1 MRAIPTDRR
10 RSSKH
15 AKSEF
20 EKHSLECPPA
30 SEHNSLMSK
39 SKAAATPDPE
49 HNQDPASLTRR
60 PLTDPTSLL
69 RYRDGL
75 YAVDLL
81 SCAVTEFD
89 FFTWLADNP
98 SDFDAICTHFG
109 FAPRPADVLMTLL
122 LSNQYL
128 RRDAVGE
135 FRLSRLGRE
144 HLDSRSP
151 WSLVPYYASL
161 KDRPVAQDFA
171 KVLKTGKPANWSGH
185 DNADADWHGAME
197 NEEFANAFTAA
208 MNCRGLFLG
217 KALADTLTED
227 LSKRSRVLD
236 IGGGSGI
243 YACSLVK
250 NHPHLLATVLEQAP
264 VDAIARNTV
273 ESYQLSDQIG
283 IHSGNM
289 FHSEDWPRDCDVHLF
304 SNVLHDWDFPEI
316 EKLLSRS
323 YEALPDGGLIAVH
336 ETFLHADKV
345 GPLPVAEY
353 SCILM
358 HSTQGRCY
366 STEEIFDHLQAAGFS
381 DPTHH
386 DTAGD
391 RGVITAHKTQR

>member
-1 MRAIPTDRR
+1 
-10 RSSKH
+10 
-15 AKSEF
+15 
-20 EKHSLECPPA
+20 
-30 SEHNSLMSK
+30 MSK
-39 SKAAATPDPE
+39 TKDKATPAAE
-49 HNQDPASLTRR
+49 HDSASLTKR
-60 PLTDPTSLL
+60 PLSDPTSLL
-69 RYRDGL
+69 RYRDGP

-81 SCAVTEFD
+81 SCAITEFD

-98 SDFDAICTHFG
+98 SDLGAICTHFD
-109 FAPRPADVLMTLL
+109 FAQRPADVLMTLL
-122 LSNQYL
+122 LSNQYV
-128 RRDAVGE
+128 RRDPVGE

-151 WSLVPYYASL
+151 WSLAPYYASL
-161 KDRPVAQDFA
+161 KDRPIAQDFA
-171 KVLKTGKPANWSGH
+171 QVLKTGKPANWSGH

-227 LSKRSRVLD
+227 LGKRSRVLD

-250 NHPHLLATVLEQAP
+250 NHPHLLATVLEQPP
-264 VDAIARNTV
+264 VDAIARSTV
-273 ESYQLSDQIG
+273 EGCLLSEQIG
-283 IHSGNM
+283 IHTGNM
-289 FHSEDWPRDCDVHLF
+289 FLSGDWPRDCDVHLF
-304 SNVLHDWDFPEI
+304 SNVLHDWDVAEI
-316 EKLLSRS
+316 EQLLARS
-323 YEALPDGGLIAVH
+323 HEALAAGGMIAVH
-336 ETFLHADKV
+336 ESFLHADKI

-366 STEEIFDHLQAAGFS
+366 STKEIFERLLAAGFT
-381 DPTHH
+381 DPSHR

-391 RGVITAHKTQR
+391 RGVIVARKS

>member
-1 MRAIPTDRR
+1 M
-10 RSSKH
+10 
-15 AKSEF
+15 
-20 EKHSLECPPA
+20 
-30 SEHNSLMSK
+30 
-39 SKAAATPDPE
+39 
-49 HNQDPASLTRR
+49 LTRR

-81 SCAVTEFD
+81 SSVITEFD
-89 FFTWLADNP
+89 FFTWLNDNP
-98 SDFDAICTHFG
+98 SDLGAICDHFG

-122 LSNQYL
+122 LSNQYV
-128 RRDAVGE
+128 RRDPVGE

-144 HLDSRSP
+144 HLDCRSP
-151 WSLVPYYASL
+151 WSLAPYYASL

-171 KVLKTGKPANWSGH
+171 RVLKTGKPANWSGH
-185 DNADADWHGAME
+185 DNADADWHGAMG

-217 KALADTLTED
+217 KVLADTLSDD

-243 YACSLVK
+243 YACSMVK

-264 VDAIARNTV
+264 VDAIARSTV
-273 ESYQLSDQIG
+273 EGYLLSERIG

-289 FHSEDWPRDCDVHLF
+289 FHGEDWPRDCDVHLF
-304 SNVLHDWDFPEI
+304 SNVLHDWDFAEI
-316 EKLLSRS
+316 EQLLARS
-323 YEALPDGGLIAVH
+323 FEALPEGGMVAVH
-336 ETFLHADKV
+336 ETFLHADKT

-366 STEEIFDHLQAAGFS
+366 STEEIFGKLLEAGFT
-381 DPTHH
+381 DPSHRE
-386 DTAGD
+386 TAAD
-391 RGVITAHKTQR
+391 RGVIVAHKP